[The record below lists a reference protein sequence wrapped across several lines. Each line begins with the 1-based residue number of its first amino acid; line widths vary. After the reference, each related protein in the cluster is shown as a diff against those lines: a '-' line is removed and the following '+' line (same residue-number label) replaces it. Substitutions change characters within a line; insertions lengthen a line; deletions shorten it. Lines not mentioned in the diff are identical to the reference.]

1 MEEQLTK
8 KERRELR
15 RQEKREEKSHRA
27 KTRLIKRAALW
38 IGAAVLIGG
47 AIFAMI
53 KLNGAGPVQ
62 NSLLTDAISPSDW
75 VVGNKNSKTILIEYS
90 DFQCPACGHY
100 HPLVKQIVKEFGDKI
115 EFAYRNFPLP
125 MHQNADLAARVA
137 EAAGAQSKFWEM
149 HDMIFEHQEEWSE
162 KSGDEARSILKQYAE
177 KLGLD
182 AARFESDLNSD
193 KIKEKIEN
201 DRQSGIRSKV
211 DSTPTFFLN
220 GEKIQNP
227 RSYDEFKSIISDA
240 IAHKN

>member
-15 RQEKREEKSHRA
+15 RQEKLGEKNHRA
-27 KTRLIKRAALW
+27 KTRLIKRTALW
-38 IGAAVLIGG
+38 IGAAVMIGG

-53 KLNGAGPVQ
+53 RLGGSEPIQ
-62 NSLLTDAISPSDW
+62 NSLLADAVSSSDW
-75 VVGNKNSKTILIEYS
+75 VIGNKNSKTILIEYS

-115 EFAYRNFPLP
+115 QFTYRNFPLP
-125 MHQNADLAARVA
+125 MHQNAELAARAA
-137 EAAGAQSKFWEM
+137 ETAGAQNKFWEM
-149 HDMIFEHQEEWSE
+149 HDAIFEHQEDWSE
-162 KSGDEARSILKQYAE
+162 KSDGDARSILKQYAE

-182 AARFESDLNSD
+182 IAKYGNDLDSD

-201 DRQSGIRSKV
+201 DRQSGLRSKV

-240 IAHKN
+240 IARQN